1 MAKAV
6 TDPVGK
12 TRSGQRDDGSSR
24 EGRNNVDLAGKAA
37 AATEPTKREARGR
50 AGPAGQGPVADL
62 VGEFDAGSER
72 SLKIRGAAG
81 RRRNQGQGRQR
92 DDGDCIALE

>member
-1 MAKAV
+1 MAKAA

-37 AATEPTKREARGR
+37 AATEPTKEGGARQGR
-50 AGPAGQGPVADL
+50 ASRAGACGGPG
-62 VGEFDAGSER
+62 
-72 SLKIRGAAG
+72 RGV
-81 RRRNQGQGRQR
+81 
-92 DDGDCIALE
+92 